1 MFCNGAVDW
10 SAGALKIV
18 PGSVH
23 EAESAQASRAAKATT
38 YARML
43 LRNNGRKV
51 VGPTPCFG
59 DNKANFTSSQQV
71 GSTART
77 RYYERAVLLFKRAV
91 LLRILSTLHVG
102 TNDMVA
108 DIFTK
113 ATDKPTFIRMR
124 NMMMNVHGPLRMAL
138 EKSFRAATG
147 SLRRL
152 LGSVYGTVYD
162 ALVIDDPE
170 QDG

>member
-1 MFCNGAVDW
+1 
-10 SAGALKIV
+10 
-18 PGSVH
+18 
-23 EAESAQASRAAKATT
+23 
-38 YARML
+38 ML
-43 LRNNGRKV
+43 LRNNGRV
-51 VGPTPCFG
+51 IVGATPCFG
-59 DNKANFTSSQQV
+59 DNKANSVSSQQV

-91 LLRILSTLHVG
+91 LLRILSVILVT
-102 TNDMVA
+102 TDNMPA

-113 ATDKPTFIRMR
+113 ATDKATFTRMR
-124 NMMMNVHGPLRMAL
+124 NMMMNVHGPLRSAL

-162 ALVIDDPE
+162 AVVTDDRE
-170 QDG
+170 DEDE

>member
-1 MFCNGAVDW
+1 MPD
-10 SAGALKIV
+10 S
-18 PGSVH
+18 SH
-23 EAESAQASRAAKATT
+23 EAESAQASRAAKAGT
-38 YARML
+38 YTRML
-43 LRNNGRKV
+43 LRNNGRV
-51 VGPTPCFG
+51 IVGATPCFG
-59 DNKANFTSSQQV
+59 DNKANSVSSQQV

-91 LLRILSTLHVG
+91 LLRILSVILVT
-102 TNDMVA
+102 TDNMPA

-113 ATDKPTFIRMR
+113 ATDKATFTRMR
-124 NMMMNVHGPLRMAL
+124 NMMMNVHGPLRSAL

-162 ALVIDDPE
+162 AVVTDDRE
-170 QDG
+170 NEDE

>member
-1 MFCNGAVDW
+1 M
-10 SAGALKIV
+10 
-18 PGSVH
+18 
-23 EAESAQASRAAKATT
+23 
-38 YARML
+38 
-43 LRNNGRKV
+43 
-51 VGPTPCFG
+51 
-59 DNKANFTSSQQV
+59 
-71 GSTART
+71 
-77 RYYERAVLLFKRAV
+77 LFKRAV